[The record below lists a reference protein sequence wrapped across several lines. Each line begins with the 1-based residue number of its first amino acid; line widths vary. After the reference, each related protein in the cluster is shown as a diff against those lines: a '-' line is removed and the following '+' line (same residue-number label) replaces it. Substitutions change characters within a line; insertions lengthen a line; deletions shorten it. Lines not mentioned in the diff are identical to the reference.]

1 MTLVRLVDHRGN
13 LMGHLDKLEAHAAP
27 GRLHEAFSV
36 FIRDGRGRIL
46 LQQRA
51 AGKYHFAGLW
61 ANACCSHPVEGEPIA
76 QQARLRLEEEM
87 GLDVALVEVGTFI
100 YRAVDPVSGRVEH
113 EFDHVFLGRSDDD
126 PVPDPAEVG
135 AWEWVAPSDLAT
147 RVAGADPR
155 LAPWLVKALAAFPL
169 LGE

>member
-1 MTLVRLVDHRGN
+1 MSLVRLVDERGS
-13 LMGHLDKLEAHAAP
+13 LVGHLDKLEAHADP

-36 FIRDGRGRIL
+36 FIRDGRGRLL

-61 ANACCSHPVEGEPIA
+61 ANACCSHPDGDRPIA

-87 GLDVALVEVGTFI
+87 GLDIPLVEIGTFI

-113 EFDHVFLGRSDDD
+113 EFDHVLLGRGDDD

-135 AWEWVAPSDLAT
+135 GWEWVAPSDLGA
-147 RVAGADPR
+147 RIAGGDPR
-155 LAPWLVKALAAFPL
+155 LAPWLVEALAAFPL
-169 LGE
+169 LVE